1 MSRDCIGHGGRLVRT
16 ARRRGATM
24 FEINLDEKHAIIEF
38 VLEGVVREDEME
50 LFVHMLRQATLQ
62 LRGREIK
69 IKADLRA
76 LRPASPTVADL
87 IRGVQEFGIRSGVKR
102 VAEIVE
108 SDVIALQLNRVAH
121 ESGTDRILR
130 RFWEEESAR
139 DWLIHGDR
147 PSARASFQPPPPSA
161 RRPRRT

>member
-1 MSRDCIGHGGRLVRT
+1 
-16 ARRRGATM
+16 M
-24 FEINLDEKHAIIEF
+24 FEINLDEKHSIIDF

-50 LFVHMLRQATLQ
+50 LFTHMLRRATLE
-62 LRGREIK
+62 LRGKEIK

-76 LRPASPTVADL
+76 LRPASQAVADM

-108 SDVIALQLNRVAH
+108 SDVLALQLNRVAH
-121 ESGTDRILR
+121 ESGTDKILR

-147 PSARASFQPPPPSA
+147 PGTRPTYVPPSS
-161 RRPRRT
+161 RRPPRL